1 MDKRQLTQEQIEAV
15 NNYSK
20 SIQTLK
26 DHVTACRQMPGMY
39 IAGVSSNGYLSM
51 IREVFQNAIDQII
64 MSESPANWASFF
76 YDENRLFFRSTD
88 NGLGLPFNDMIR
100 IITTPNTSKNYVKSK
115 GEYSSGRH
123 GLNSAPL
130 YRNI

>member
-1 MDKRQLTQEQIEAV
+1 MATQLTKEQIEAV

-26 DHVTACRQMPGMY
+26 DHVTAVRQMPSMY
-39 IAGVSSNGYLSM
+39 ISGVSSNGYLSM

-64 MSESPANWASFF
+64 MEESPANWASFF
-76 YDENRLFFRSTD
+76 YDENKLLFRSID
-88 NGLGLPFNDMIR
+88 NGLSLPFNDMIR
-100 IITTPNTSKNYVKSK
+100 IITTPNTSKNYVKKK

-123 GLNSAPL
+123 GLSSAPL
-130 YRNI
+130 YSNI